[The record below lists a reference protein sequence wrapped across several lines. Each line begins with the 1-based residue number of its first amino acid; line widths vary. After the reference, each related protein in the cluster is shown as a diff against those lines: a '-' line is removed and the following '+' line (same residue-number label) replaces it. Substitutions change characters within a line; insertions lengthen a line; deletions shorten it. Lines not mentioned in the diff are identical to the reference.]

1 MSIINTL
8 TSGLIYKDGE
18 TTPGRVCGTWQ
29 QHGNYWVHMKIVR
42 LPTYIKRAP
51 VYLLA
56 ALGYK
61 RAKTVMG
68 KALGYGGCYHC
79 GMTWNYAKGKSI
91 RYSVRDGM
99 FPLCEECF
107 DRLSSEEIDP
117 YIEKLVM
124 VWLGSNEWGNKQSP
138 QKVIE
143 SAKAEIRRMKGGN

>member
-8 TSGLIYKDGE
+8 T
-18 TTPGRVCGTWQ
+18 
-29 QHGNYWVHMKIVR
+29 
-42 LPTYIKRAP
+42 TYIKRGP

-61 RAKTVMG
+61 RAKIVMG
-68 KALGYGGCYHC
+68 KALGYGGCYRC
-79 GMTWNYAKGKSI
+79 GMTWNYAKSKSI
-91 RYSVRDGM
+91 RYSVSDGM

-124 VWLGSNEWGNKQSP
+124 VWLGSHEWGNKQSP

-143 SAKAEIRRMKGGN
+143 SAKAEVRRMKGGN